1 MKRSKP
7 TNFSRNSNKNR
18 SLPSASERAT
28 LTDLQRL
35 MAGAVMRRLTPAE
48 EMQKSWTDGR
58 PTQQV
63 VGEFIKPNDRLTSFE
78 RLEIYNRQYWN
89 RILECFYGD
98 YPGLQTLL
106 GETKFRK
113 LAIAYLDQCPSQC
126 FTMRN
131 LGRSLEEF
139 LRAEPRHTK
148 PIEQLALDMARL
160 EWAHVEAFDAEA
172 CPVLTA
178 DDLLGLKSATVQLTL
193 QPYLS
198 LLELGF
204 AVDQYLLS
212 LKKEGDTLRSEASN
226 AVTERRQQTVKKK
239 NKPKRAKIFLA
250 VHRMDDCV
258 WYKRIEADEFKILSA
273 LRDGATLE
281 NACAATIDPEA
292 RSVEEWSALIRQW
305 FQNWTSLGWFCRT
318 GL

>member
-1 MKRSKP
+1 
-7 TNFSRNSNKNR
+7 
-18 SLPSASERAT
+18 
-28 LTDLQRL
+28 
-35 MAGAVMRRLTPAE
+35 MRRLTPAE
-48 EMQKSWTDGR
+48 QMQKKWSDGR
-58 PTQQV
+58 ATKQV

-89 RILECFYGD
+89 RILECFYND

-106 GETKFRK
+106 GEKKFRN

-131 LGRSLEEF
+131 LGRSLESF
-139 LRAEPRHTK
+139 LRAEPHHTK

-172 CPVLTA
+172 KPFLTA
-178 DDLLGLKSATVQLTL
+178 DDLLGLDASNLQLTL

-198 LLELGF
+198 LLELEY
-204 AVDQYLLS
+204 AVDEFLLS
-212 LKKEGDTLRSEASN
+212 LKREGDTLRSEASN
-226 AVTERRQQTVKKK
+226 AIMESRKHTVKKFT
-239 NKPKRAKIFLA
+239 KPKRKKIFLA

-258 WYKRIEADEFKILSA
+258 WYKRIAADEFKILSA

-281 NACAATIDPEA
+281 NACAEAIDPEA
-292 RSVEEWSALIRQW
+292 RSVEEWSSLIRQW
-305 FQNWTSLGWFCRT
+305 FQNWTSLGWFCR
-318 GL
+318 LE